1 MFNFNYIQIT
11 LPLYVFILMQGY
23 KFAYASIL
31 GNSAILRKSHNIR
44 SVVSRVKIK
53 IEHRGASGRG
63 Q

>member
-1 MFNFNYIQIT
+1 
-11 LPLYVFILMQGY
+11 MQGY

-31 GNSAILRKSHNIR
+31 NNSAILTKSHNIR

-53 IEHRGASGRG
+53 TEHRGASGRG

>member
-1 MFNFNYIQIT
+1 
-11 LPLYVFILMQGY
+11 MQGY

-31 GNSAILRKSHNIR
+31 DNSTILTKSHNIR

-53 IEHRGASGRG
+53 TEHRGASGLG

>member
-1 MFNFNYIQIT
+1 
-11 LPLYVFILMQGY
+11 MQGY